1 MKILVTGSKGFI
13 AKNLISELRNRK
25 FLDIY
30 EFHKDSTS
38 EDLVQYTSDCDFVF
52 HLAGVNRPTDS
63 KEYIVGNV
71 DLTSE
76 LLNLLTKNKKI
87 PPILL
92 SSSIQA
98 NLNNM
103 YGVSKKAGEDILLN
117 FEKEFGNK
125 VLIYRFENVFGKWSK
140 PNYNSVIATFCHN
153 LSRNIPI
160 VINNDQAELNLIYI
174 DDVVNELINAILGNG
189 NQKGQFYQVDPVYSV
204 KLGYIVQ
211 LLNEFKNSR
220 LNKSIPNT
228 LNDFSKIL
236 YSTYLSYIPENDF
249 KYELKMN
256 IDQRGSFSEFLK
268 TSDRGQVSINIS
280 KPGILK
286 GNHWH
291 HTKSEKFLVVS
302 GYGVIRLRKVD
313 EESIIEYY
321 VSGSKLEVV
330 DIPPGYTHNI
340 ENLGESNMVTVMWAN
355 EAFDSNR
362 PDTIYLGV

>member
-13 AKNLISELRNRK
+13 AKNLISELRNRN

-38 EDLVQYTSDCDFVF
+38 EDLVRYTNECDFVF

-63 KEYIVGNV
+63 KEFILGNV
-71 DLTSE
+71 DLTST
-76 LLNLLTKNKKI
+76 LLNLLKKNKKK

-92 SSSIQA
+92 ASSIQA
-98 NLNNM
+98 SLNNP
-103 YGVSKKAGEDILLN
+103 YGMSKKAGEDLLIN

-125 VLIYRFENVFGKWSK
+125 ALIYRFENVFGKWCK
-140 PNYNSVIATFCHN
+140 PNYNSVIATFSHN
-153 LSRNIPI
+153 LSRNLPI

-174 DDVVNELINAILGNG
+174 DDVINELINALSGNG
-189 NQKGQFYQVDPVYSV
+189 NYNGQFYQVQPVYSV
-204 KLGYIVQ
+204 RLGFIVQ
-211 LLNEFKNSR
+211 LLNEFKDSR
-220 LNKSIPNT
+220 LKKGIPNT
-228 LNDFSKIL
+228 FDGFSKKL
-236 YSTYLSYIPENDF
+236 YSTYLSYIPETDL

-256 IDQRGSFSEFLK
+256 SDHRGSFTEFLK
-268 TSDRGQVSINIS
+268 TTDRGQVSINIS
-280 KPGILK
+280 KPGIVK

-291 HTKSEKFLVVS
+291 HTKNEKFLVVS
-302 GYGVIRLRKVD
+302 GHGVIRLRKID
-313 EESIIEYY
+313 EETIIEYH

-340 ENLGESNMVTVMWAN
+340 ENLGKSDMVTVMWAN